1 MLRCALS
8 MVSLRNNPLASVF
21 LTVFVDLIG
30 ISIVIPVAAPLFL
43 GTGGTLLGSGLSIH
57 QRTIILGVL
66 LGVAP
71 IVQFFTASLWGAYS
85 DRVGR
90 KRVMMISILMTG
102 VGHLLFGFGILTGH
116 LWLLFASRFLA
127 GTGAGNIAAVNSA
140 IADVSTPE
148 SKARNFGLVGTAV
161 GLGIIFG
168 PFLGGKLSD
177 ASVVSWFNYA
187 TPLWFGAGLAL
198 LNALCIWI
206 FFQET
211 IREVRH
217 LPMNALTGIHNLVRA
232 FSTPHLRTLYAV
244 SFLFGFGF
252 NFFTQFFSVFL
263 VAKFGFGT
271 SQVGSLVAYVGIW
284 LAFTQGILTRLVA
297 SKIRPMQVVRW
308 APLAAVTALLIL
320 ARVQRAETTY
330 WLLPIVAMSY
340 GLNPPNVTALVSNAA
355 GKDSQGQALG
365 LGESMSALAFGLPP
379 VLAALAITINV
390 AMPLI
395 LAALCIFAAWIVFM
409 RFHYRREPLFHE
421 VS

>member
-1 MLRCALS
+1 MFGFLQAQL
-8 MVSLRNNPLASVF
+8 VSVF
-21 LTVFVDLIG
+21 FTVFVDLIG

-43 GTGGTLLGSGLSIH
+43 GGGGTLLGAHLSIH
-57 QRTIILGVL
+57 QRTVILGAL

-90 KRVMMISILMTG
+90 KPVMMISILVTG
-102 VGHLLFGFGILTGH
+102 VGHLLFGLGILTGH
-116 LWLLFASRFLA
+116 LWLLFVSRFLA
-127 GTGAGNIAAVNSA
+127 GAGAGNIAAANSA

-177 ASVVSWFNYA
+177 ASVLHWANYA

-198 LNALCIWI
+198 VNALLIL
-206 FFQET
+206 FFFRET
-211 IREVRH
+211 LREPVHR
-217 LPMNALTGIHNLVRA
+217 PMDVFTGIRNLRRA
-232 FSTPHLRTLYAV
+232 FSTPNLRTLYLV

-263 VAKFGFGT
+263 VAKFGFST

-284 LAFTQGILTRLVA
+284 LAFTQGILTRFVA
-297 SKIRPMQVVRW
+297 RRIAPMKVVRW
-308 APLAAVTALLIL
+308 APLVAVTALIIL

-330 WLLPIVAMSY
+330 WLLPIVAMAY
-340 GLNPPNVTALVSNAA
+340 GVNPPNVTALVSNAA
-355 GKDSQGQALG
+355 GRDSQGQALG

-379 VLAALAITINV
+379 ILAALAITINV

-395 LAALCIFAAWIVFM
+395 LAATFIFAGWTVFM
-409 RFHYRREPLFHE
+409 RFHYRPEETFHE